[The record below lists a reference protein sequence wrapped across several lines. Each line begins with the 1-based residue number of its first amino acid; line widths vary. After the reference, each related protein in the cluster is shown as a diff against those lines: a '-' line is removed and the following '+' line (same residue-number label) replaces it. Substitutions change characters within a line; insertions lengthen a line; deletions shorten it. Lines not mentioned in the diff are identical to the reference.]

1 MNDRHKGSMHPVES
15 SLHRLHWVLLRK
27 TEGRVGDLVSL
38 GAVGLEAERKRSWA
52 ETSGGLLPLEEGQN
66 HRESLPL
73 RLRDSGLS

>member
-38 GAVGLEAERKRSWA
+38 GAVGLEAERKWSWA
-52 ETSGGLLPLEEGQN
+52 ETSGGSPTTGGGT
-66 HRESLPL
+66 ESP
-73 RLRDSGLS
+73 RKPTSET

>member
-52 ETSGGLLPLEEGQN
+52 KTSGGLLPLEEGQN